1 MAAAYFIVTRF
12 RRQEVLVQSQASTAE
27 TPFPI
32 DAAFAE
38 LSEAERCDFIFA
50 CQALDDRESLALI
63 ERALDDPCESV
74 AIAAA
79 RAMARRGQTE
89 DLHCYFARRSDE
101 RSLRI
106 ARAVELL
113 A

>member
-1 MAAAYFIVTRF
+1 M
-12 RRQEVLVQSQASTAE
+12 ESPASVPETASSM
-27 TPFPI
+27 
-32 DAAFAE
+32 DAAFAG
-38 LSEAERCDFIFA
+38 LSALERCDFIFA
-50 CQALDDRESLALI
+50 CEALDDRESLI
-63 ERALDDPCESV
+63 FIKRALDDPCESV

-79 RAMARRGQTE
+79 RAFARRGHTE
-89 DLHCYFARRSDE
+89 ELERYFAQRSDE